1 MIEQQKVNRARL
13 LGYALG
19 AIGFVAV
26 VAWKFV
32 TR

>member
-1 MIEQQKVNRARL
+1 MIEQQKNNRARIW
-13 LGYALG
+13 GYALG
-19 AIGFVAV
+19 AVVFVAV